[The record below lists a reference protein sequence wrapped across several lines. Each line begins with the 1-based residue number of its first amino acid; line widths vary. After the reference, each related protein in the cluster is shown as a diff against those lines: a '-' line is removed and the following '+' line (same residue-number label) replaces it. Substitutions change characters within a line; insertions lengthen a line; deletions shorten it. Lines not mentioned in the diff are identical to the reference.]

1 MKRTSLQ
8 EKIKKTVVSFFDADT
23 TYYAASLSF
32 YTIFAIFPILALG
45 VAFLS
50 NTIFFANYTETFISY
65 ALAILNP
72 SSSSEFENFA
82 KSFLHGTENLGT
94 IGIFYSIFVFTMFF
108 KDYEGIVNK
117 ICKTKNKK
125 FYKSFF
131 VYLAFV
137 AIFPIFY
144 GAFLAIISFVSN
156 QFYSFLFSFLFSYFV
171 IFVVFKIS
179 IQRKIDTKELL
190 ISSFVT
196 LIVLL
201 ISHYLFFEYASIN
214 SKTYETIYGSF
225 SVILLFFLWIYINWI
240 IFLYGISL
248 AFKLHLIKKAKLL
261 AAHL

>member
-1 MKRTSLQ
+1 MG
-8 EKIKKTVVSFFDADT
+8 EKIRKTFIGFFDDDT

-50 NTIFFANYTETFISY
+50 NTIFFANYTEAFINY
-65 ALAILNP
+65 ALELLNP
-72 SSSSEFENFA
+72 SNSSEFKDFA
-82 KSFLHGTENLGT
+82 KSFVQGTENLGT

-131 VYLAFV
+131 VYVIFV

-144 GAFLAIISFVSN
+144 GAFLAILSFVSN
-156 QFYSFLFSFLFSYFV
+156 KFYSFLFSFLFSYLI

-179 IQRKIDTKELL
+179 IQRKIEIKEIA
-190 ISSFVT
+190 ISSFAT
-196 LIVLL
+196 LIVLFV
-201 ISHYLFFEYASIN
+201 SHYLFFEYASIN
-214 SKTYETIYGSF
+214 SQTYETIYGSF

-248 AFKLHLIKKAKLL
+248 AYQLHIIKKAKKISH
-261 AAHL
+261 HL